1 VTDVTDSVG
10 LREALFGLPE
20 QMAAAGRTLTV
31 TGPLPD
37 HDQIANVLVLG
48 TGAAGWV
55 GDLLSA
61 VAGPFM
67 PVPLVVHKGFAPPSF
82 VDASTLVVAI
92 SASGNSPEAVSS
104 ATTSVEAGG
113 RLLAVTSGG
122 RLGALADERAT
133 PTVFLPASESP
144 IPTRARIGAL
154 AVPVLRAFEDI
165 GLFPGARDW
174 IAAAIDQ
181 LLVRRHQ
188 LTTGADSLAEH
199 LAGALHGTM
208 PLVYGGGAL
217 GAVAAG
223 RWKAQLNQSA
233 KTPAWT
239 GELPD
244 VTHGE
249 IAGWGQHGDITR
261 QVLSLVCLRHDE
273 EPPEVAEQF
282 ATVAAWTDEVVAAI
296 HTVTAG
302 GEGTLAQIL
311 DLGMVGDAVALSL
324 AARSG
329 IDPGPTPAIAGSPV
343 PAATEAVSAEPVAPS
358 H

>member
-1 VTDVTDSVG
+1 MTDVTDSVG

-20 QMAAAGRTLTV
+20 QMAAAGRTLTI

-133 PTVFLPASESP
+133 PTVFLPTSESP

-181 LLVRRHQ
+181 LLVRRRQ
-188 LTTGADSLAEH
+188 LTGGDSLAGH
-199 LAGALHGTM
+199 LAATLHGTM

-223 RWKAQLNQSA
+223 RWKAQINQSA

-296 HTVTAG
+296 HSVTAG

-324 AARSG
+324 AERSG
-329 IDPGPTPAIAGSPV
+329 IDPGPTPAITGSPV
-343 PAATEAVSAEPVAPS
+343 SVAAGTSPPEPAGPS
-358 H
+358 R